1 MAVEDQRGLALVTEQ
16 AGDQHRFRPL
26 HLHSGKSWMGLETV
40 HVRLEPVT
48 LEAGLLERQRHEVL
62 CGALVAG
69 HRWDPDEILRQPD
82 AGVGVQR
89 LERPGFWSLPDHG
102 VSVIGSGGEVEG
114 AVAVGIA
121 NTTQEDAI
129 FATFWLDRCSA
140 SWAMHKHDEK
150 IGAVDQL
157 ELRDFGRKFGGLRG
171 KDAGRHEKALHQF
184 AGGDQPN
191 ELADLTHI
199 NVGAGKL
206 ALHALDDGPLFRSP
220 KEEVGATVRTV
231 LADELRRPTLR
242 GEGGGHQ
249 PLELA
254 PG

>member
-40 HVRLEPVT
+40 HLRLEPVN

-69 HRWDPDEILRQPD
+69 HRWDPDEILRQAD
-82 AGVGVQR
+82 AGVGVER

-102 VSVIGSGGEVEG
+102 VSVMGSGGEVES

-140 SWAMHKHDEK
+140 FRAVPKHDEE
-150 IGAVDQL
+150 ICAVDQL
-157 ELRDFGRKFGGLRG
+157 ELSDFGCKFGDLRG
-171 KDAGRHEKALHQF
+171 KDPRRHAK
-184 AGGDQPN
+184 
-191 ELADLTHI
+191 
-199 NVGAGKL
+199 
-206 ALHALDDGPLFRSP
+206 
-220 KEEVGATVRTV
+220 
-231 LADELRRPTLR
+231 
-242 GEGGGHQ
+242 
-249 PLELA
+249 
-254 PG
+254 